1 MFNTRNYYQDKM
13 GYYTLEAIAEV
24 HEYIAWNKRSC
35 SNATKLK
42 RLLEESASSVVEEYD
57 FETESRAN
65 DILKRMQRLSK

>member
-1 MFNTRNYYQDKM
+1 MFNHRNYFQDKM

-42 RLLEESASSVVEEYD
+42 RLLEESANSVVEEYD

-65 DILKRMQRLSK
+65 DILNRMKRLAA